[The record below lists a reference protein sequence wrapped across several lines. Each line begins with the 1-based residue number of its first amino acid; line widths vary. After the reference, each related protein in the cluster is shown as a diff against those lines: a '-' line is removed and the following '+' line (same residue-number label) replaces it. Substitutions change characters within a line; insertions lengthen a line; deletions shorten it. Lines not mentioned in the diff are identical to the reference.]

1 MKTVGVTGTEY
12 FFLNFQMHK
21 VRAITVTKMEFYMF
35 FPQPCSQMQILHLC
49 NKGNEE
55 SNLDP
60 FRFKKPLEA
69 IGQE

>member
-1 MKTVGVTGTEY
+1 
-12 FFLNFQMHK
+12 MHK